1 MTNIESDGPSIPV
14 LSSITVF
21 RSLKHSQLLKMQRQF
36 RKKTFEDGSV
46 LLLEGDTPT
55 SQEDALFVIAS
66 GSVAVFKHSVLS
78 DGEEVESQVAQLGS
92 GKAVGELALM
102 GGAQGKR

>member
-1 MTNIESDGPSIPV
+1 M
-14 LSSITVF
+14 
-21 RSLKHSQLLKMQRQF
+21 KMQSQF
-36 RKKTFEDGSV
+36 RKKTFEEGSV
-46 LLLEGDTPT
+46 LLLEGETPT

-78 DGEEVESQVAQLGS
+78 DGEEVVESQVAQLES

-102 GGAQGKR
+102 GGA